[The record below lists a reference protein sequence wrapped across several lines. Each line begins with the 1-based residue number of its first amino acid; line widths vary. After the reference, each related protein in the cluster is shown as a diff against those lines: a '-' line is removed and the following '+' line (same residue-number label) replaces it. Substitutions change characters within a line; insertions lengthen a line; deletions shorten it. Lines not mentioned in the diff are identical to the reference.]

1 METKLLLKKIDKLT
15 NELEVQ
21 LSKFEE
27 TIIERTILCEH
38 ALIEIDDC
46 IRKVKE
52 MIVSHQFNEMAL
64 EIYFFKK
71 LKPHLI
77 SKFIYY
83 SKILDIESNKPK
95 AGLKAEKKYYE
106 STLGLLKKF
115 HQQNADFYNYYR
127 RKATYLD
134 HQYFVRYRQD
144 LKGRYHILLHNF
156 DEHFTTLKDDLV
168 AQIIANDL
176 LEKYLLNAIHSIGDN
191 IVLENKNKSNLQ
203 WTSTK
208 VNLVELIYAL
218 HHTNCFNGGNIEL
231 SEVIRH
237 AEKSL
242 QINLSGFH
250 KTIGEIKI
258 RKKERARFLQLL
270 LDNLNQIF
278 LDTDE

>member
-127 RKATYLD
+127 RNATYLD

-176 LEKYLLNAIHSIGDN
+176 FEKYLLNAIYSIGDN

>member
-21 LSKFEE
+21 LSKIEE

-71 LKPHLI
+71 IKPYLI

-127 RKATYLD
+127 RNATYLD